1 MFGAMSCVP
10 AFYGDFRVFKN
21 YQRCNAFYLVPII
34 ITGLID
40 IKIEN
45 IISGEAEFFRYE
57 FEI

>member
-1 MFGAMSCVP
+1 MSCVP
-10 AFYGDFRVFKN
+10 AFYGAFRVFTN

-45 IISGEAEFFRYE
+45 IIGDEAEFFSYE
-57 FEI
+57 FEV

>member
-1 MFGAMSCVP
+1 MSCVP